1 MKKKKKYE
9 KYDGILIIEKTSI
22 VWRNYFNFGKCAKE
36 WSIIN
41 NIKKNKKS
49 LIILMIY
56 VVMFHVLK

>member
-1 MKKKKKYE
+1 MWLDTSEKRKKKYE

-41 NIKKNKKS
+41 NIKKKQKK
-49 LIILMIY
+49 
-56 VVMFHVLK
+56 V